1 MVVYNL
7 LIEKAVFKHLRNIPE
22 KEYNR
27 IMIAISNLAND
38 PRPNGYKK
46 LRGRPG
52 YRIREGDYRIIYEI
66 KDKVLMVIVID
77 VGNRK
82 DIYG

>member
-7 LIEKAVFKHLRNIPE
+7 LLEKVVFKQLRNIPE

-27 IMIAISNLAND
+27 IMITISNLANN
-38 PRPNGYKK
+38 PRPYGYKK
-46 LRGRPG
+46 LRSRPG

-66 KDKVLMVIVID
+66 KDKILTVIVID

-82 DIYG
+82 DIYR